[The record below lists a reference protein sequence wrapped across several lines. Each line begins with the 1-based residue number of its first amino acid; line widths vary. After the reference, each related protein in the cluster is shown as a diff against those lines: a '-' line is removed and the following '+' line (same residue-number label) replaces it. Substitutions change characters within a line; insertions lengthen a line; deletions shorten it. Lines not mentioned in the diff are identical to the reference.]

1 MNGKGSKPRPLSVS
15 QSEFDRQWDL
25 IFGGKNMKHEHKRG
39 VVITEELSRFMSA
52 DGRREGVVVK
62 SEKGFMVE
70 LYENKKYLRTVDVTA
85 HSEQYADDTAENW
98 ALGVFN

>member
-1 MNGKGSKPRPLSVS
+1 MNGKGSKRRPIEIS
-15 QSEFDRQWDL
+15 QNEFDARWDL
-25 IFGGKNMKHEHKRG
+25 IFGGKNMKHQHERG
-39 VVITEELSRFMSA
+39 IITEELSRFLSA

-70 LYENKKYLRTVDVTA
+70 LYENKRYIRTVDVTT

-98 ALGVFN
+98 ALGVLN